1 DTTKDNKDFIT
12 ISVKEYNEL
21 KNRSDAL
28 DGIIETLKDKKCESY
43 F

>member
-1 DTTKDNKDFIT
+1 
-12 ISVKEYNEL
+12 
-21 KNRSDAL
+21 KNRSDVL

>member
-1 DTTKDNKDFIT
+1 
-12 ISVKEYNEL
+12 EL

>member
-1 DTTKDNKDFIT
+1 
-12 ISVKEYNEL
+12 EL
-21 KNRSDAL
+21 KNRSDVL

>member
-1 DTTKDNKDFIT
+1 
-12 ISVKEYNEL
+12 